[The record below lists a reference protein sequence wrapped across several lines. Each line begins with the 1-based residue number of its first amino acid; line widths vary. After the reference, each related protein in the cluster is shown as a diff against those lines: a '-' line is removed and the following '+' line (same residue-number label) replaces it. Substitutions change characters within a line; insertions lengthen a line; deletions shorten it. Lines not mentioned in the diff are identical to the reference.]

1 MQYFLNVV
9 LYDIIYLSNEKGF
22 SHMRCPVCNN
32 MMIVVERYDVELDYC
47 INCHGI
53 WFDFEELK
61 FLSDAM
67 EDVEFE
73 IPSEENIKEVK
84 NSKEKIHRCP
94 RCMSKMK
101 KIMINGNPPVIDCCP
116 NRHGFWFDSG
126 ELGEYIQSNSK
137 IEPKGMIKF
146 LGEVIKMK

>member
-1 MQYFLNVV
+1 MQYFLNAV

-67 EDVEFE
+67 
-73 IPSEENIKEVK
+73 
-84 NSKEKIHRCP
+84 
-94 RCMSKMK
+94 
-101 KIMINGNPPVIDCCP
+101 
-116 NRHGFWFDSG
+116 
-126 ELGEYIQSNSK
+126 
-137 IEPKGMIKF
+137 
-146 LGEVIKMK
+146 